1 MKRIVL
7 VSFVAAVSTSLL
19 ASPSFAVT
27 PVDALTDSSA
37 QVQVAGDQGTEGSTA
52 AIYVPAGDLS
62 KQLRDK
68 MPYISQA
75 PTLVGSDLVWT
86 VNVSPMR
93 LKAKKGVSLLDRLG
107 GQVKIS
113 KPGVDI
119 AGIAFES
126 DPTGKVLFTK
136 TVASR
141 LITKDGDQQVRV
153 TLPKGVAAEL
163 RSLPKSTLIHR
174 VLVSMSNDKDTNSAT
189 PGYDRRQLT
198 NSLVPPAIA
207 DYLASRR
214 AAVKPGSIHPASGNL
229 IPRSQGT
236 NTPGTIVIY
245 NGSPFDLD
253 VAGNAV
259 QCQVPF
265 SWLGGTGGSTLA
277 SNTSMELFGVSQV
290 QGNSGTSYW
299 YAPANYVNAAA
310 QKPSNDITAQAID
323 AMSEGAL
330 VKNITDNFA
339 KGLSFAFRSFA
350 VGLVLDG
357 VFGTIAAISSGN
369 NQCIDAGSAMTFAW
383 SNASLGANQTTGNIN
398 YWIPTFSRTSNM
410 MGVPPT
416 SIPAVAPGSP
426 LTGYNATSANGLAV
440 SPAVLQR
447 ELGLGG
453 TITLA
458 TKNTGAKGAAVG
470 SDCVYTNQQVGNPSS
485 SNPNSQY
492 GSSSLGGGSTADWGP
507 CVSTTVNT
515 DADYNSTN
523 YFVSGPGNNLMNRG
537 VTLMVGYSTTA
548 YSTAGPSPALPP
560 TTAASATACV
570 GTTAPCAY
578 LQPASGSTPPVMG
591 CTPGTW
597 NMLTPWSGTNPS
609 MNLSSPPSAYNASSV
624 LNTQIGFTGV
634 TATGSQV
641 TMFAPGNLGG
651 SVTSSF
657 SPSAVN
663 TWQLSPANLAAV
675 QQSLGGAGGYVTQWL
690 CVMTAKSSIPSG
702 IPTSST
708 AMNLGWYGVPV
719 IVPIANPAGN
729 AVSPPA

>member
-1 MKRIVL
+1 MKRFVL

-27 PVDALTDSSA
+27 PVDSVTDRSA

-52 AIYVPAGDLS
+52 AIYVPADDLS

-75 PTLVGSDLVWT
+75 PTLVGNDLVWK

-107 GQVKIS
+107 GQVTIS

-119 AGIAFES
+119 AGMAFES
-126 DPTGKVLFTK
+126 DQTGKVLFSK
-136 TVASR
+136 TLASR
-141 LITKDGDQQVRV
+141 LITNDGDQQVSV

-163 RSLPKSTLIHR
+163 RSLPTSKLIHR

-189 PGYDRRQLT
+189 PGYDRRQLS

-214 AAVKPGSIHPASGNL
+214 AAVKPGSFHRAAANL
-229 IPRSQGT
+229 TPRSQT

-245 NGSPFDLD
+245 NGSPFDLS
-253 VAGNAV
+253 VSGNAV

-265 SWLGGTGGSTLA
+265 GWLGVSQSTLA

-290 QGNSGTSYW
+290 QGSSGTSYW
-299 YAPANYVNAAA
+299 YSGSTYVNAAA
-310 QKPSNDITAQAID
+310 QQPSKRIASQALSSIT
-323 AMSEGAL
+323 EGGL
-330 VKNITDNFA
+330 VDHITDNFA
-339 KGLSFAFRSFA
+339 AGLSTAFSSFA
-350 VGLVLDG
+350 KGLVLDG
-357 VFGTIAAISSGN
+357 VFGMMAALSSGN

-383 SNASLGANQTTGNIN
+383 TNVSLGANQATGNVD
-398 YWIPTFSRTSNM
+398 YWIPNYGRNTNM

-426 LTGYNATSANGLAV
+426 LNAYNATSANGLAV

-458 TKNTGAKGAAVG
+458 TQNTGSKGAAVG

-492 GSSSLGGGSTADWGP
+492 GSTSLGGGSTADWGP
-507 CVSTTVNT
+507 CVNTTVSTN
-515 DADYNSTN
+515 ADYNDTN

-548 YSTAGPSPALPP
+548 YATAGPSPAQTP
-560 TTAASATACV
+560 TTATSATACV
-570 GTTAPCAY
+570 RSTAPCAY
-578 LQPASGSTPPVMG
+578 LALATDGTPPVIG

-641 TMFAPGNLGG
+641 TRFAPANVSG

-663 TWQLSPANLAAV
+663 TWQLSPANLAAI
-675 QQSLGGAGGYVTQWL
+675 QQALGGAGGYVTQWL

-702 IPTSST
+702 IPASST

-729 AVSPPA
+729 VVSPPS

>member
-1 MKRIVL
+1 MKRFVL

-27 PVDALTDSSA
+27 PVDAVTDRSA
-37 QVQVAGDQGTEGSTA
+37 QVQVVGDQGTEGSTA
-52 AIYVPAGDLS
+52 AIYVPADDLS

-75 PTLVGSDLVWT
+75 PTLVGNDLVWK

-119 AGIAFES
+119 AGMAFES

-136 TVASR
+136 NVASR
-141 LITKDGDQQVRV
+141 LITNDGDQQVRV

-163 RSLPKSTLIHR
+163 RSLPMSKLIHR
-174 VLVSMSNDKDTNSAT
+174 VLVSMSNEKDTNSAT

-214 AAVKPGSIHPASGNL
+214 AAVKPGGIHRASGNL
-229 IPRSQGT
+229 TPRSQQT

-245 NGSPFDLD
+245 NGSPFDLS

-265 SWLGGTGGSTLA
+265 GWFGVDSQNTLA
-277 SNTSMELFGVSQV
+277 SNTSMELFGVSVV
-290 QGNSGTSYW
+290 QGSSGTSAW
-299 YAPANYVNAAA
+299 YADATYVNAAA
-310 QKPSNDITAQAID
+310 QQPSKLVASQAISSI
-323 AMSEGAL
+323 SEGELAD
-330 VKNITDNFA
+330 NITDNFA
-339 KGLSFAFRSFA
+339 TGLGLAFRSFA

-357 VFGTIAAISSGN
+357 VVGMMAALSSGN

-383 SNASLGANQTTGNIN
+383 TNASLGANQTTGNID
-398 YWIPTFSRTSNM
+398 YWIPNYGRTTNM

-426 LTGYNATSANGLAV
+426 LTAYNATNANGLAV

-458 TKNTGAKGAAVG
+458 TRNTGAVGAAVG

-492 GSSSLGGGSTADWGP
+492 GSTSLGGGSTADWGP
-507 CVSTTVNT
+507 CVNTTVNT
-515 DADYNSTN
+515 DADYNDTN
-523 YFVSGPGNNLMNRG
+523 YFDSGPGNTLMNRG

-548 YSTAGPSPALPP
+548 YATAGPSPALPA

-570 GTTAPCAY
+570 RSTAPCAY
-578 LQPASGSTPPVMG
+578 LEPASASTPPVMG

-609 MNLSSPPSAYNASSV
+609 MNLSSPPSAYNAYSV

-634 TATGSQV
+634 TATGSPV

-663 TWQLSPANLAAV
+663 SWQLSPANLAAV

-719 IVPIANPAGN
+719 IVPVTNPAGN
-729 AVSPPA
+729 AMSPPA

>member
-1 MKRIVL
+1 MKRIMMAVFTIAIGVSL
-7 VSFVAAVSTSLL
+7 VAT
-19 ASPSFAVT
+19 PSMAVT
-27 PVDALTDSSA
+27 PVTPVGVPTAD
-37 QVQVAGDQGTEGSTA
+37 GDIG
-52 AIYVPAGDLS
+52 AIYVPADDLS
-62 KQLRDK
+62 QDADALAQRLRDK

-75 PTLVGSDLVWT
+75 PTLVGNDLVWT

-107 GQVKIS
+107 GQVTIS

-119 AGIAFES
+119 AGIAFEGDS
-126 DPTGKVLFTK
+126 AGKVLFSK

-141 LITKDGDQQVRV
+141 FITKDGDQQVRV
-153 TLPKGVAAEL
+153 TLPKDVAAQL
-163 RSLPKSTLIHR
+163 RSLPKSKLIHR
-174 VLVSMSNDKDTNSAT
+174 VLVSMWNDKDTNAAT
-189 PGYDRRQLT
+189 PGHDRRQLT
-198 NSLVPPAIA
+198 NTLIPPAIA

-214 AAVKPGSIHPASGNL
+214 ATVKPGSTRRAAGDI
-229 IPRSQGT
+229 IRRSQGT

-245 NGSPFDLD
+245 NGSPFNLS

-265 SWLGGTGGSTLA
+265 SWLGGGANTLA

-299 YAPANYVNAAA
+299 YQAANGVNAAA
-310 QKPSNDITAQAID
+310 QKPGNAVSSAALD
-323 AMSEGAL
+323 AMSEGSL
-330 VKNITDNFA
+330 VKNITGSFSR
-339 KGLSFAFRSFA
+339 GLSVTFSSFA

-357 VFGTIAAISSGN
+357 VFGAIAAISSGN
-369 NQCIDAGSAMTFAW
+369 NQCVDAGSAMTFAW
-383 SNASLGANQTTGNIN
+383 SNTSVGANQTTGNVN
-398 YWIPTFSRTSNM
+398 YWVPSFNRTSNM

-416 SIPAVAPGSP
+416 SIPVVAPGSP
-426 LTGYNATSANGLAV
+426 LTGYNATSANGLAA

-458 TKNTGAKGAAVG
+458 TKNTGDKGKPVG
-470 SDCVYTNQQVGNPSS
+470 SSCVYTNQQVGNPSS

-492 GSSSLGGGSTADWGP
+492 GSSSLGGGSTAYWGP
-507 CVSTTVNT
+507 CVNTTVNT
-515 DADYNSTN
+515 KADYNATN
-523 YFVSGPGNNLMNRG
+523 YNVSGPGEDLMNRG
-537 VTLMVGYSTTA
+537 VTLMIGYSTTA
-548 YSTAGPSPALPP
+548 YSTAGPSPVASP
-560 TTAASATACV
+560 TTAASAAACV
-570 GTTAPCAY
+570 GTAAPCAY
-578 LQPASGSTPPVMG
+578 LQPASGGAPPVVG

-597 NMLTPWSGTNPS
+597 NMLTPWSGANPS

-624 LNTQIGFTGV
+624 LNTQVGFTGV
-634 TATGSQV
+634 TATGSPV
-641 TMFAPGNLGG
+641 TMFAPANLGG

-663 TWQLSPANLAAV
+663 AWQMSPANLAAV
-675 QQSLGGAGGYVTQWL
+675 QQALGGAGGYVTQWL

-702 IPTSST
+702 IPASST

-719 IVPIANPAGN
+719 IVPIDNPAGN
-729 AVSPPA
+729 VLSPPA